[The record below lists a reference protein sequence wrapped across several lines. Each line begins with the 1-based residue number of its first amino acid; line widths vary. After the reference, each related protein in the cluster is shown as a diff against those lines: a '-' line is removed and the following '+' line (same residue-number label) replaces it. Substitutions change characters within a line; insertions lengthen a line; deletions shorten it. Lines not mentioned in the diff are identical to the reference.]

1 MALKLAINGFGRIG
15 RLVFREAMKHDEFEV
30 VAVNDLT
37 DAGQLAH
44 LLKYDSVHG
53 IYDAEVNADEDSFVV
68 NGQRIKVY
76 AEKDP
81 AQLPWGELGVDVVL
95 ECTGHFRSMEE
106 VGKHIEA
113 GAKKAILSAPAKGAM
128 LTFVMGVNH
137 EDYNPA
143 TDDVIS
149 NASCTTNCLAPVAK
163 VLDEKFGIERGM
175 MTTIHSYTNDQRIL
189 DFPHSDPRRARAGA
203 VSMIPTTTGAAVA
216 VSKVLPQLKDYNELP
231 LVSID
236 YNGNHHSST
245 VDGLSTMV
253 LENKMVKVL
262 AWGAFFMLNKK
273 TMKDIDVKGKRV
285 FVRVDFNVPMADGA
299 ITDETRIRA
308 AIPTIEYLVEQ
319 GAKVIL
325 ASHLGRPKGEVKE
338 DMCLTAAGVRL
349 AQLMGKPVTKL
360 DESIGQVVE
369 EAVAS
374 MHDGDL
380 LLMENVR
387 FHAGEEKNDPTLAQQ
402 FAQLADIYMYCKALS
417 NPEHP
422 FTAIIGGAKVKDKIG
437 VIESLL
443 EKVDHL
449 IIGGGL
455 SFTFIKAQGYDIGKS
470 LLEEDKIE
478 LAKSFIEKAKAK
490 GVQLH
495 MPVDAVVANEFSQD
509 AETQIVN
516 VDAIPADWMGLDIGP
531 KTAANYAEVIKNSKL
546 IIWNGPMGVFEM
558 DKFANGTKKVAD
570 AMATTAGYTVI
581 GGGDSAAAVEKFEVA
596 DKMDHIST
604 GGGASLELMEG
615 KELPGIV
622 ALNDK

>member
-1 MALKLAINGFGRIG
+1 
-15 RLVFREAMKHDEFEV
+15 
-30 VAVNDLT
+30 
-37 DAGQLAH
+37 
-44 LLKYDSVHG
+44 
-53 IYDAEVNADEDSFVV
+53 
-68 NGQRIKVY
+68 
-76 AEKDP
+76 
-81 AQLPWGELGVDVVL
+81 
-95 ECTGHFRSMEE
+95 
-106 VGKHIEA
+106 
-113 GAKKAILSAPAKGAM
+113 
-128 LTFVMGVNH
+128 
-137 EDYNPA
+137 
-143 TDDVIS
+143 
-149 NASCTTNCLAPVAK
+149 
-163 VLDEKFGIERGM
+163 
-175 MTTIHSYTNDQRIL
+175 
-189 DFPHSDPRRARAGA
+189 
-203 VSMIPTTTGAAVA
+203 
-216 VSKVLPQLKDYNELP
+216 
-231 LVSID
+231 
-236 YNGNHHSST
+236 
-245 VDGLSTMV
+245 
-253 LENKMVKVL
+253 
-262 AWGAFFMLNKK
+262 
-273 TMKDIDVKGKRV
+273 MKDIDVKGQRV

-338 DMCLTAAGVRL
+338 DMRLTAVGIRL
-349 AQLMGKPVTKL
+349 AELMGKPVTKL
-360 DESIGQVVE
+360 DESIGQAVE
-369 EAVAS
+369 EAVAN
-374 MHDGDL
+374 MQNGDIL
-380 LLMENVR
+380 LLENVR

-402 FAQLADIYMYCKALS
+402 FAQLADIYVNDAFGAAHRAHASTEGIAKHIPAVSGFLMQKELDVLGKALS

-455 SFTFIKAQGYDIGKS
+455 SFTFIKAQGHDIGKS

-509 AETQIVN
+509 AETQIVD

-558 DKFANGTKKVAD
+558 DKFANGTKTVAD

-596 DKMDHIST
+596 DKMNHIST

>member
-1 MALKLAINGFGRIG
+1 MGKTQGCKTKTN
-15 RLVFREAMKHDEFEV
+15 FE
-30 VAVNDLT
+30 
-37 DAGQLAH
+37 G
-44 LLKYDSVHG
+44 S
-53 IYDAEVNADEDSFVV
+53 
-68 NGQRIKVY
+68 
-76 AEKDP
+76 
-81 AQLPWGELGVDVVL
+81 
-95 ECTGHFRSMEE
+95 
-106 VGKHIEA
+106 
-113 GAKKAILSAPAKGAM
+113 
-128 LTFVMGVNH
+128 
-137 EDYNPA
+137 
-143 TDDVIS
+143 
-149 NASCTTNCLAPVAK
+149 
-163 VLDEKFGIERGM
+163 
-175 MTTIHSYTNDQRIL
+175 
-189 DFPHSDPRRARAGA
+189 
-203 VSMIPTTTGAAVA
+203 
-216 VSKVLPQLKDYNELP
+216 
-231 LVSID
+231 
-236 YNGNHHSST
+236 
-245 VDGLSTMV
+245 
-253 LENKMVKVL
+253 
-262 AWGAFFMLNKK
+262 FFMLNKK
-273 TMKDIDVKGKRV
+273 TMEDIDVKGQRV
-285 FVRVDFNVPMADGA
+285 FIRVDFNVPMADGA

-338 DMCLTAAGVRL
+338 DMRLTAVGIRL
-349 AQLMGKPVTKL
+349 AELMGKPVTKL
-360 DESIGQVVE
+360 DESIGQAVE
-369 EAVAS
+369 EAVAN
-374 MHDGDL
+374 MQDGDIL
-380 LLMENVR
+380 LLENVR
-387 FHAGEEKNDPTLAQQ
+387 FHAGEEKNAPTLAQQ
-402 FAQLADIYMYCKALS
+402 FAQLADIYVNDAFGAAHRAHASTEGIAKHIPAVSGFLMQKELDVLGKALS

-455 SFTFIKAQGYDIGKS
+455 SFTFIKAQGHDIGKS

-509 AETQIVN
+509 ADTQIVD

-558 DKFANGTKKVAD
+558 DKFANGTKTVAD